1 MDRGAWKAT
10 DYEGL
15 KESDTTEH
23 TRTDTHTH
31 TCTDFH
37 LVLWKVPKSPS
48 VWCGVLEEA
57 RASRRLQYHGR
68 NGGSGLRVGKGHIKD
83 QLRVWPWGQ
92 KSEDMGPNFIACFS
106 ISSGTS
112 ENLTNLDKL
121 LLPHTSK
128 GIMRCSRFVAWEL
141 NETIYVKPSRQYTG
155 HLKAFI
161 RSSHYYHDPLHFR
174 FRTYN
179 RNITQSS
186 SKSKMQGVIVMVAT
200 PNKSLQMACALSWTE
215 YIKTHS

>member
-1 MDRGAWKAT
+1 MATIPVFLPGKFHGQRSLAGYRLWGSQRVRHNWK
-10 DYEGL
+10 
-15 KESDTTEH
+15 H
-23 TRTDTHTH
+23 THTH

-57 RASRRLQYHGR
+57 RASKHHQCHGT
-68 NGGSGLRVGKGHIKD
+68 NGGSGLGVEKGHIID
-83 QLRVWPWGQ
+83 QLGVWPWGQ
-92 KSEDMGPNFIACFS
+92 KSEDTGPNFIACFS

-112 ENLTNLDKL
+112 EKLTNLDKP

-128 GIMRCSRFVAWEL
+128 GIMRCSRFVAWDW
-141 NETIYVKPSRQYTG
+141 NETIVKPSRQCTG

-174 FRTYN
+174 FRTTLC
-179 RNITQSS
+179 NIP
-186 SKSKMQGVIVMVAT
+186 I
-200 PNKSLQMACALSWTE
+200 
-215 YIKTHS
+215 YRF